1 MPLPRDRESMLQFL
15 SSTRAAMEA
24 AEARLAPA
32 GEGERAGARGG
43 GQLEPGVAVQPQP
56 PPRPPTGLQAPL
68 LALGC
73 AQLLPV
79 DCYSTTAERLQ
90 PAYAGLRMAWAAC
103 RSSHRQEVGVPHAEN
118 FGVMLLCLRAC
129 HQCCSK

>member
-15 SSTRAAMEA
+15 SSTRAAMES

-32 GEGERAGARGG
+32 GEGERAGAPGG
-43 GQLEPGVAVQPQP
+43 GKLEPGVAVQPQP

-79 DCYSTTAERLQ
+79 DCHGSTSEHLKDHDR
-90 PAYAGLRMAWAAC
+90 PAHGMGQAQL
-103 RSSHRQEVGVPHAEN
+103 VT
-118 FGVMLLCLRAC
+118 
-129 HQCCSK
+129 